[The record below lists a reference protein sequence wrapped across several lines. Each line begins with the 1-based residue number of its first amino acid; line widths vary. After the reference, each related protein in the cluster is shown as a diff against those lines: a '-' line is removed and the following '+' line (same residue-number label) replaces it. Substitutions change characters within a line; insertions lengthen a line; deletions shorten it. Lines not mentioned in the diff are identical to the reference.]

1 MSGQAGAWNGKES
14 RGLPGVQEVGECS
27 FLPETAPGTG
37 RRHPY
42 SRLRVWDLSYDL
54 GSQALFSNKSFI

>member
-14 RGLPGVQEVGECS
+14 CGLPGVQGVGECS

-37 RRHPY
+37 RRRPIQQVE
-42 SRLRVWDLSYDL
+42 SL
-54 GSQALFSNKSFI
+54 GLEL